1 MSIISPLLSPLLK
14 LDPFVAILILAVLI
28 STIITLA
35 YKFFTDQ
42 AKMKRLKK
50 QLKKY
55 QKEMKELKDQPDKM
69 MKVQQ
74 KAMQTNM
81 EYMKMSLKPTL
92 ITFLP
97 IILVIWWM
105 GANLA
110 FYPIEPNEPFTVSAI
125 AESGD
130 ITIDPQGL
138 TLLSDATQPATNAT
152 WELQGPEGIYAL
164 GFSTDSESVTKSVKI
179 TTTKEY
185 LEAEKEYD
193 GQIKKV
199 IINYEPIRPMQDIPL
214 LGSIPWISGF
224 GWLGTYILFSLIFGI
239 SMRRA
244 MKLH

>member
-14 LDPFVAILILAVLI
+14 LDPFFAILILAVLI

-110 FYPIEPNEPFTVSAI
+110 YYPIEPNEPFTVSVI
-125 AESGD
+125 AESGE
-130 ITIDPQGL
+130 ITLDPKGL
-138 TLLSDATQPATNAT
+138 TLLSSATQPADNAT
-152 WELQGPEGIYAL
+152 WRLQGPEGMYAL
-164 GFSTDSESVTKSVKI
+164 EFSTGGDRVTKSVKI

-185 LEAEKEYD
+185 LEVEKEYD
-193 GQIKKV
+193 GPIKKV
-199 IINYEPIRPMQDIPL
+199 TVHNEPIRPMQDLPL
-214 LGSIPWISGF
+214 LGSVPWISGF